1 MNFETSKNLS
11 GTGAIL
17 IFISAPVIFV
27 PGISIFGT
35 GVLALVG
42 LILMLIGV
50 KGLAEYYN
58 DAGIY
63 NNILY
68 GSITGI
74 VGAVVSVVV
83 AAVGF
88 LTVLPGLLDKFYPG
102 VDWSNFSHISSLPTP
117 DTSNLTF
124 SDIAPFIAIFL
135 AVFVILFVFTLVV
148 ALFFRKS
155 LPKLQEKSG
164 VGFFG
169 SISTVLLIGAALTII
184 GIGYLIV
191 WIFFLLLA
199 IAFFQIRPSAP
210 ASATMTY
217 QT

>member
-1 MNFETSKNLS
+1 
-11 GTGAIL
+11 
-17 IFISAPVIFV
+17 
-27 PGISIFGT
+27 
-35 GVLALVG
+35 
-42 LILMLIGV
+42 
-50 KGLAEYYN
+50 
-58 DAGIY
+58 
-63 NNILY
+63 
-68 GSITGI
+68 
-74 VGAVVSVVV
+74 
-83 AAVGF
+83 
-88 LTVLPGLLDKFYPG
+88 
-102 VDWSNFSHISSLPTP
+102 VDWSNLSNISSLPTP

-191 WIFFLLLA
+191 WVILLLLA
-199 IAFFQIRPSAP
+199 IAFFQMRPSAP
-210 ASATMTY
+210 PATSTMPPQNVT
-217 QT
+217 QI